1 VRYYNALASSSPS
14 ALQRFIGMVRSPR
27 ATLTDAVRHRRS
39 LDLAVLIIVISVIC
53 SSGFLMTRVGRLAAL
68 DQQVRQLESFGAVV
82 TDDTYETLRAL
93 VPYRPI
99 VSAAAIV
106 VGWPILWIGGARVL
120 VAVGD
125 RVLGRPRGPDENT
138 ARRREQ
144 ALTIVVH
151 ASAILAV
158 RAMVAAPINYAR
170 ESLGGATS
178 LSMIMPAFGQSTFP
192 ARLFGAVDVF
202 VVWWVV
208 LVALGVSILYQTRT
222 LPIARWL
229 FGAYAVGAAALA
241 LTQAL
246 RGGV

>member
-1 VRYYNALASSSPS
+1 
-14 ALQRFIGMVRSPR
+14 MVRSPR
-27 ATLTDAVRHRRS
+27 ATLTDAVRHSRS
-39 LDLAVLIIVISVIC
+39 LDLAALIIVISVVC
-53 SSGFLMTRVGRLAAL
+53 SSGFLMTRVGQLAAL

-82 TDDTYETLRAL
+82 TDGTYDTLRAV
-93 VPYRPI
+93 VPYRPLM
-99 VSAAAIV
+99 SAAFIV
-106 VGWPILWIGGARVL
+106 VGWPILWVCAARIL
-120 VAVGD
+120 VAVCD
-125 RVLGRPRGPDENT
+125 RVLGLPRRSDEDL

-151 ASAILAV
+151 ASAIFAV
-158 RAMVAAPINYAR
+158 RAIVAAPINYAR

-178 LSMIMPAFGQSTFP
+178 LSVIMPAFGESTFP

-229 FGAYAVGAAALA
+229 FGAYAGGAAAVA

>member
-1 VRYYNALASSSPS
+1 
-14 ALQRFIGMVRSPR
+14 MVRSPR
-27 ATLTDAVRHRRS
+27 ATLTDAVRHSRS
-39 LDLAVLIIVISVIC
+39 LDLAILIIAISAVC
-53 SSGFLMTRVGRLAAL
+53 SSGFLMTRVGQLAAL
-68 DQQVRQLESFGAVV
+68 DQQVRHLESFGAVV
-82 TDDTYETLRAL
+82 TDDTYDTLRAM
-93 VPYRPI
+93 VPYRPLI
-99 VSAAAIV
+99 SAAFIV
-106 VGWPILWIGGARVL
+106 VGWPILWVSAARVL
-120 VAVGD
+120 VAVCD
-125 RVLGRPRGPDENT
+125 RALGVPRGSEST
-138 ARRREQ
+138 ARRRAQ

-151 ASAILAV
+151 ASAIFAV
-158 RAMVAAPINYAR
+158 RAIVAAPINYAR

-178 LSMIMPAFGQSTFP
+178 LSVIMPAFGESTFP

-229 FGAYAVGAAALA
+229 FGAYAGGAAAVA

>member
-1 VRYYNALASSSPS
+1 
-14 ALQRFIGMVRSPR
+14 MVRSPR
-27 ATLTDAVRHRRS
+27 ATLAHAVVHPRS
-39 LDLAVLIIVISVIC
+39 VDLAVLIVVISAVC

-68 DQQVRQLESFGAVV
+68 DQQVRQLESVGVV
-82 TDDTYETLRAL
+82 MTDDTYETLRAM
-93 VPYRPI
+93 VPYRPV
-99 VSAAAIV
+99 VSAAFIL
-106 VGWPILWIGGARVL
+106 VGWPILWVGAARIL
-120 VAVGD
+120 VAVCD
-125 RVLGRPRGPDENT
+125 RVLGLPREGGRAGST
-138 ARRREQ
+138 ARRRAQ
-144 ALTIVVH
+144 ALAMVVH
-151 ASAILAV
+151 ASAIFAV

-178 LSMIMPAFGQSTFP
+178 LSLILPAFGESTFP

-222 LPIARWL
+222 LPVARWL
-229 FGAYAVGAAALA
+229 FGAYAGGAAALA

>member
-1 VRYYNALASSSPS
+1 
-14 ALQRFIGMVRSPR
+14 MVRSPK
-27 ATLTDAVRHRRS
+27 ATLTEAVRHPRS
-39 LDLAVLIIVISVIC
+39 LDLAVVIVAIAAVC
-53 SSGFLMTRVGRLAAL
+53 SSGFLMTRVGQLAAL
-68 DQQVRQLESFGAVV
+68 DQQVRQLESFGVV
-82 TDDTYETLRAL
+82 ITDERYEGLRAM

-99 VSAAAIV
+99 VTAAVIII
-106 VGWPILWIGGARVL
+106 GWPVLWLLSAR
-120 VAVGD
+120 AVQW
-125 RVLGRPRGPDENT
+125 LGRRMGRGEAT
-138 ARRREQ
+138 FQQ

-158 RAMVAAPINYAR
+158 RAIVAAPINYAR

-178 LSMIMPAFGQSTFP
+178 FSIIMPAFGESTFP
-192 ARLFGAVDVF
+192 ARLFGAVDIF
-202 VVWWVV
+202 IVWWVV

-229 FGAYAVGAAALA
+229 FGAYAGGAAALA